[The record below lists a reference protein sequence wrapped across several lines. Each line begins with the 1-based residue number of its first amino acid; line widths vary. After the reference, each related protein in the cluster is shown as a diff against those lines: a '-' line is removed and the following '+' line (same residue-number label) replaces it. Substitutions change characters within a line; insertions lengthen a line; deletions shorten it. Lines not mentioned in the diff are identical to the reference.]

1 MSDPLIPLRHPNR
14 DFFVLDIADA
24 APRSD
29 LPGMEFPFFA
39 LGTQPDRRERVY
51 QRGDVILK
59 VIPSVRGMA
68 TVFDRDILLYCISQL
83 MARKNA
89 GLPIGKA
96 VQFKVYDMLIATNRR
111 TDSDD
116 YRRIKEALIRLR
128 GTTFETT
135 IKTGGKGEARIF
147 GIVEE
152 ATVIRKEPV
161 TGRMIAVEVVLSDF
175 LLRAIELNQVLSINR
190 VYFQLRSP
198 VDRRLYELA
207 RKHCGDQSQW
217 SIGLQLLKDKVAFSS
232 NVRKLR
238 AHIRGLV
245 SNQHLPDYVV
255 EIEDDIVTFRRRAEA
270 RSLAERP
277 GLAESVLAEGRR
289 AGEAARASGFNG
301 IAAVRAAEETIAD
314 YTTGSAGP
322 VAERPIVL
330 SAEAIER
337 VPELAPRW
345 DKYYLESTYQN
356 WAKDKEP
363 ARNEDA
369 RFLGW
374 VKSFTK
380 GKPPP

>member
-1 MSDPLIPLRHPNR
+1 MIPLRHPNR

-39 LGTQPDRRERVY
+39 LGTQPDTRERVY
-51 QRGDVILK
+51 HRGDVILK

-89 GLPIGKA
+89 GQPIGKT

-116 YRRIKEALIRLR
+116 YRRIKEALVRLR

-135 IKTGGKGEARIF
+135 IKTGGQGESRIF

-175 LLRAIELNQVLSINR
+175 LLRAIQSNQVLSINR

-207 RKHCGDQSQW
+207 RKHCGDQPQW
-217 SIGLQLLKDKVAFSS
+217 SIGLELLKDKVAFSS

-238 AHIRGLV
+238 AHIRGLAA
-245 SNQHLPDYVV
+245 NQHLPDYAV
-255 EIEDDIVTFRRRAEA
+255 EVEDDIVTFRLRPAA
-270 RSLAERP
+270 RSPAARP
-277 GLAESVLAEGRR
+277 GLAASAAEGWR
-289 AGEAARASGFNG
+289 AGEGAGASGTNAPASPAAKEPKEM
-301 IAAVRAAEETIAD
+301 IASPVAAVPI
-314 YTTGSAGP
+314 SAPG
-322 VAERPIVL
+322 RPIAV

-337 VPELAPRW
+337 VPEFAPRW
-345 DKYYLESTYQN
+345 DKYYLEDAYKS

-369 RFLGW
+369 RFFGW
-374 VKSFTK
+374 LKSFTK

>member
-14 DFFVLDIADA
+14 DFFVLDISDA

-39 LGTQPDRRERVY
+39 LGTQPDTRERVY
-51 QRGDVILK
+51 HRGDVILR

-89 GLPIGKA
+89 GLAIGKK

-116 YRRIKEALIRLR
+116 YRRIKEALVRLR

-135 IKTGGKGEARIF
+135 IKTGGKGEPKIF

-152 ATVIRKEPV
+152 ATVIRSEPV

-175 LLRAIELNQVLSINR
+175 LLRVIESNQVLSINR
-190 VYFQLRSP
+190 IYFQLRSP

-207 RKHCGDQSQW
+207 RKHCGDQAKW
-217 SIGLQLLKDKVAFSS
+217 SIGLELLKDKVAFSS

-238 AHIRGLV
+238 AHIRKLV
-245 SNQHLPDYVV
+245 ENQHLPDYVV
-255 EIEDDIVTFRRRAEA
+255 EIEDDIVTFKLRADRKA
-270 RSLAERP
+270 PMPPLAVPAVAATPRSVSEPRVMV
-277 GLAESVLAEGRR
+277 S
-289 AGEAARASGFNG
+289 SQ
-301 IAAVRAAEETIAD
+301 
-314 YTTGSAGP
+314 
-322 VAERPIVL
+322 
-330 SAEAIER
+330 AIER
-337 VPELAPRW
+337 LYEIAPGW
-345 DKYYLESTYQN
+345 DKYMLERAYIE
-356 WAKDKEP
+356 WAKDKEA

-369 RFLGW
+369 RFLSW
-374 VKSFTK
+374 VGSYTK
-380 GKPPP
+380 GKASP